1 MFITFSYIGYAV
13 PFILCA
19 TICCCMPYI
28 IYITGIDEDTQDINH
43 KRGTS
48 PEFINTLP
56 TCKFKAKREQGSEY
70 LCENNCGEYGILGY
84 TTGKEQLS
92 SAEDA
97 LCCICLSEYVDNSI
111 IKELPCTHFF
121 HMKCIDRWLEIESFC
136 PLCKSDVLES
146 TSSDI
151 WFS

>member
-1 MFITFSYIGYAV
+1 M

-19 TICCCMPYI
+19 SICCCLPYI
-28 IYITGIDEDTQDINH
+28 IYIMGINEDINH

-48 PEFINTLP
+48 PEIISTLP
-56 TCKFKAKREQGSEY
+56 TCKFKAKREQGSECP
-70 LCENNCGEYGILGY
+70 CENRSSDLGEYGILAY
-84 TTGKEQLS
+84 SIEKEQKN
-92 SAEDA
+92 SAEDS

-121 HMKCIDRWLEIESFC
+121 HMKCVDKWLKMESFC

-146 TSSDI
+146 TCSDI